1 MTPAEIFEL
10 IVAALE
16 GLTPDYTTDLGK
28 RVYLAYLAARA
39 GQGVEPGRR
48 FFELRAELEL

>member
-10 IVAALE
+10 IVAALG
-16 GLTPDYTTDLGK
+16 GLTPDLTTDLGK

-39 GQGVEPGRR
+39 GQGESVEPR
-48 FFELRAELEL
+48 FTELRAELGL